1 MIYVYVF
8 LNMNHCGLLTETNN
22 ETFLE
27 VSDLSNFGVNK
38 LLHTLIRLASRLWA
52 LQQDEINKSL

>member
-1 MIYVYVF
+1 
-8 LNMNHCGLLTETNN
+8 MNHCGLLTETNN